1 MHFILTPNT
10 YTMNWYLAKIV
21 YRIICGTGEH
31 KPQFDEQLR
40 LIGAQDPDTAFQKA
54 VELGQEEGRAFLNH
68 QQELVRWHFLNV
80 TELHRLD
87 ELVDGAELY
96 SHVTES
102 EDPDHYTLVAHERAR
117 RIRENIRQ
125 NLMTAY

>member
-1 MHFILTPNT
+1 
-10 YTMNWYLAKIV
+10 MNWYLAKIV
-21 YRIICGTGEH
+21 YHIICGTGEH

-40 LIGAQDPDTAFQKA
+40 LIGAPDPDTAFDKA
-54 VELGQEEGRAFLNH
+54 VELGRDEGRPFLN
-68 QQELVRWHFLNV
+68 QQQQLVQWQFLNV

-96 SHVTES
+96 SRVSET
-102 EDPDHYTLVAHERAR
+102 EDPEHYTLVAHERAR

-125 NLMTAY
+125 NLMTVY